1 MHSPS
6 SHQRYRRVEQ
16 IWGNLAL
23 QHFLTVDRLQWM
35 GAVRI
40 RIQTAAKNITIIQ
53 NTSPAVNVL
62 WSEKLCGCNKHII
75 RLNILQTQFLTLKDV
90 NLMLMLSVWTHF
102 DGTHSL
108 QKSTFCI
115 PINIS
120 FPPPSWTWLHQNKT
134 VSDVEKVD

>member
-40 RIQTAAKNITIIQ
+40 RIKTADKNITIIQ

-62 WSEKLCGCNKHII
+62 WSEKLCGCNKQII
-75 RLNILQTQFLTLKDV
+75 RENILQTQFLTLKDV
-90 NLMLMLSVWTHF
+90 NLMLMVSDWTLILTAPIHC
-102 DGTHSL
+102 
-108 QKSTFCI
+108 K
-115 PINIS
+115 INI
-120 FPPPSWTWLHQNKT
+120 LHPY
-134 VSDVEKVD
+134 